1 MKVSALT
8 QSSFSIVTD
17 EEKGI
22 VNTIRNVW
30 GKVLVSIASNKRYFG
45 NICKPA

>member
-1 MKVSALT
+1 MLFEIAAMKVSALT

-22 VNTIRNVW
+22 VNAIRKYLPNFNPTS
-30 GKVLVSIASNKRYFG
+30 LLESYF
-45 NICKPA
+45 